1 MNYQPNL
8 KDIRYMASLQGDFAW
23 PQGEI
28 RFEGNRYYYTG
39 DGYEWSSEIT
49 EHESGVKA
57 RVDKIKNV
65 SDHVIELR
73 TALSRFSFHGGEY
86 EVFTQY
92 NEWCGEGYGKWQPL
106 VTEIGAEGESVRNNS
121 GASPFVALYSQQTGR
136 GIAFHVVAESLW
148 MIKVKKFFKS
158 AVDKTVEVELGT
170 LSRGWNYPLAPGE
183 ELELPTVLFYEFRNK
198 TDLDCYKLHRYLNA
212 TYPAKGLPIVYN
224 TWMGL
229 FDVLRYDAVT
239 AQIEKAKRLGVEYF
253 VIDAGWFGAPGKWSQ
268 SVGDWEESPDSALG
282 GRMQELSELV
292 RANGMKFGL
301 WFEPERAMKN
311 AKAPKEHPEYY
322 YTERGFY
329 FLDFGNPEARDFI
342 FKRLAKNIV
351 KYNIE
356 FIKFDFN
363 AEMTYDR
370 KGCAFIE
377 YFKGYR
383 KFIDRLNEE
392 FPNVYLENCAS
403 GGERMTIASLKG
415 FGSFWASDNHSIY
428 KQVEM
433 YKANI
438 LHMPSRALETWIA
451 IQNMTDFAPI
461 YPSMYDAEME
471 EPIIACGE
479 AAWRNLEGVRRDYL
493 LAAMMGGP
501 IGITCDLTR
510 VAGSTLDALTE
521 FIAEYKKDR
530 AFWMDSE
537 CHILC
542 DTESM
547 LVLQFNDRAY
557 SQIKICSFSKMPQ
570 QYCITVYPAIEG
582 EGSFADKEGNA
593 HTAAELDRVGITLS
607 VIDRYRASTITLKR
621 V

>member
-1 MNYQPNL
+1 MNYQPVL

-23 PQGEI
+23 PAGEI
-28 RFEGNRYYYTG
+28 QCDGNRYFFAG

-49 EHESGVKA
+49 EHASGVKK

-65 SDHVIELR
+65 SDRTIELR

-86 EVFTQY
+86 EVYTQY

-106 VTEIGAEGESVRNNS
+106 VTEISAEGESVRNNS

-136 GIAFHVVAESLW
+136 GMVFHVVAESLW
-148 MIKVKKFFKS
+148 TIKVKKFFKS

-170 LSRGWNYPLAPGE
+170 LTRGFNYPLAPGE
-183 ELELPTVLFYEFRNK
+183 ELELPTILFYEFRNK
-198 TDLDCYKLHRYLNA
+198 TDMDCYKLHRYLNA
-212 TYPAKGLPIVYN
+212 IYPAKSLPIVYN

-229 FDVLRYDAVT
+229 FDVLEYDAVV
-239 AQIEKAKRLGVEYF
+239 AQLEKAKALGAEYF
-253 VIDAGWFGAPGKWSQ
+253 VIDAGWFGAPGQWSAR
-268 SVGDWEESPDSALG
+268 VGDWEESPDSALG
-282 GRMQELSELV
+282 GRMAEIAELV

-301 WFEPERAMKN
+301 WFEPERAMRLS
-311 AKAPKEHPEYY
+311 KAPQEHPEYY
-322 YTERGFY
+322 LCELGFY
-329 FLDFGNPEARDFI
+329 FLNFGNGEARDFI
-342 FKRLAKNIV
+342 FEKLARNIR

-370 KGCAFIE
+370 KGCAFSE
-377 YFKGYR
+377 YFRGYR
-383 KFIDRLNEE
+383 KFIDRLSEE

-403 GGERMTIASLKG
+403 GGERMSITNLKG

-438 LHMPSRALETWIA
+438 LHMPSRALEKWIA
-451 IQNMTDFAPI
+451 IQNMTDFGPI
-461 YPSMYDAEME
+461 YPSMYDAELE

-479 AAWRNLEGVRRDYL
+479 AAWRHLEGVRRDYL

-510 VAGSTLDALTE
+510 VADTTLGVLAD

-530 AFWMDSE
+530 AFWMNSE

-547 LVLQFNDRAY
+547 LVLQFNDEAFT
-557 SQIKICSFSKMPQ
+557 QIKICSFSKMPQ
-570 QYCITVYPAIEG
+570 QYTITVYPVIEG
-582 EGSFADKEGNA
+582 EARFVDEKGTEY
-593 HTAAELDRVGITLS
+593 TAATMDRLGVALG
-607 VIDRYRASTITLKR
+607 VADRYRASTVTLKR
-621 V
+621 I